1 MIGDLPLVP
10 LVFLGALLALD
21 VVSFPQA
28 MISRPLVAGTLG
40 GLVAGDVLAGLMVGT
55 VLELIAL
62 ETLPVGA
69 SRYPEW
75 GSASVVAGAIFASLP
90 SIGPGTLAMSVLAGI
105 AVAWV
110 GGWSM
115 YLLRLVN
122 GVLARRE
129 EARGPVSAES
139 VVRLQL
145 AGLGADFVRGVIVTL
160 LALMIVP
167 VAVNFVLVRW
177 GTAAELARAVVV
189 GVAIATG
196 AAATWRLFAATRGA
210 IPLFSGGILLGL
222 LLLGLR

>member
-1 MIGDLPLVP
+1 MIVDLPLIP
-10 LVFLGALLALD
+10 LVILGALLALD

-28 MISRPLVAGTLG
+28 MISRPLVAATLG
-40 GLVAGDVLAGLMVGT
+40 GLVAGDVRAGLMVGA

-75 GSASVVAGAIFASLP
+75 GSASVVGGAMFAALP
-90 SIGPGTLAMSVLAGI
+90 LTRPGALAVAALAAI

-115 YLLRLVN
+115 YLLRRVN
-122 GVLARRE
+122 GVLARRQ
-129 EARGPVSAES
+129 EARGPITAQT

-145 AGLGADFVRGVIVTL
+145 MGLGADFTRGILVTL
-160 LALMIVP
+160 LALLSVPIIVNLLL
-167 VAVNFVLVRW
+167 AQW
-177 GTAAELARAVVV
+177 GTAAELSRAVVV
-189 GVAIATG
+189 GMAIATG
-196 AAATWRLFAATRGA
+196 AAATWRLFAGTRGA
-210 IPLFSGGILLGL
+210 IPLFSGGILVGL